1 MSSKNNYLIN
11 RDAKNVGVIGKVICL
26 LCGRHKF
33 NRPQPHLCTGGFRK
47 RGLRWFIIKCHG

>member
-1 MSSKNNYLIN
+1 MSYITN
-11 RDAKNVGVIGKVICL
+11 RNAENIGTIGKVICL

-47 RGLRWFIIKCHG
+47 RGLRWFIIKCQ